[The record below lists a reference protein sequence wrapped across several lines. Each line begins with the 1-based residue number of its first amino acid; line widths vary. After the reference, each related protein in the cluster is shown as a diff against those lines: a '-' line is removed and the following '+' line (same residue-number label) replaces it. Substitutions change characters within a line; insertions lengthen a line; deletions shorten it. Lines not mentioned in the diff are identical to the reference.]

1 MSARKPL
8 LVDADPDDPEPTG
21 NPEPKRTILPFL
33 LLVVA
38 AAVGAGYLAL
48 RDETGEPAR
57 TIVRPART
65 VVDSLRADESVADV
79 IGRQGMAAA
88 PLIEE
93 IVAAGIDPNRVPD
106 GTVFVFRSEEGDTIP
121 TGIRFHVDDDHAVEI
136 RLEGQDWRS
145 RTEAVGWSSETVVVS
160 GQFDEG
166 GMPVLDSASEA
177 RVAPSARFELI
188 TRLAAVLAWQIDVR
202 RSLQPGHHFRVVTAV
217 QRSSDG
223 LQRVAGIRALR
234 LDLGGTRRI
243 VAFRFS
249 ASTDAPFAYFDD
261 RGRPLGRAFLRAP
274 LASGGR
280 TSSTFTSERV
290 HPVLGTVRAHRGVD
304 YPAPTGTP
312 VVAAADGFVQFAG
325 TGNDLGTFIELDHG
339 RGVTTRYGHL
349 SQVHAEIAA
358 GRRVRAGQV
367 IGYVG
372 DTGLATAPHLHY
384 ELRVGNRPVDMRLLD
399 VDPARPVDP
408 LFRDT
413 FDAERARLTPL
424 LFPEAVGSDAGTER

>member
-1 MSARKPL
+1 MTTRKPL
-8 LVDADPDDPEPTG
+8 LVDVDPDDPEPAG
-21 NPEPKRTILPFL
+21 SPEPKRTFLPFL
-33 LLVVA
+33 LLLIA
-38 AAVGAGYLAL
+38 AAAGAGYLAL
-48 RDETGEPAR
+48 RDESGGTAE
-57 TIVRPART
+57 TLVRPART
-65 VVDSLRADESVADV
+65 VVDSLRADEAVADV
-79 IGRQGMAAA
+79 IERQGMAAG

-93 IVAAGIDPNRVPD
+93 IAAAGVDPNRVPD

-121 TGIRFHVDDDHAVEI
+121 TGIRFHVDDDHALEI
-136 RLEGQDWRS
+136 RLEGHDWRS
-145 RTEAVGWSSETVVVS
+145 RTDAVGWSSETVVVS

-166 GMPVLDSASEA
+166 GIPVLDSASLA
-177 RVAPSARFELI
+177 RVAPAARFELI

-202 RSLQPGHHFRVVTAV
+202 RPLQPEHFFRAVTAV

-223 LQRVAGIRALR
+223 LQRVAGIRAVY
-234 LDLGGTRRI
+234 LDLGQTRRI

-280 TSSTFTSERV
+280 TSSTFTTERV
-290 HPVLGTVRAHRGVD
+290 HPVLGTIRAHRGVD
-304 YPAPTGTP
+304 YPAPAGTP
-312 VVAAADGFVQFAG
+312 VVAAADGFVRFAG
-325 TGNDLGTFIELDHG
+325 TGKDLGNFIELDHG

-349 SQVHAEIAA
+349 SQFHPEIAA
-358 GRRVRAGQV
+358 GRRVRAGQI

-384 ELRVGNRPVDMRLLD
+384 ELRVGNRPIDMRLLD

-408 LFRDT
+408 LFRDS
-413 FDAERARLTPL
+413 FDAERARLSQL
-424 LFPEAVGSDAGTER
+424 LFPEAARSDGGAGQ